1 MKYEQDL
8 FASLQ
13 IDLDERMKI
22 LTQTCWTAQDA
33 TFKDFLTVYSTGQ
46 QNFCSSDPERWF
58 LNN

>member
-22 LTQTCWTAQDA
+22 LTQTCW
-33 TFKDFLTVYSTGQ
+33 
-46 QNFCSSDPERWF
+46 NF
-58 LNN
+58 